1 MTIQS
6 NRRKNIILAIGLS
19 LVGALFVWK
28 LHDVT
33 PLDSNQSAALWLGY
47 LLLFLGAAALTFNEQ
62 VTTEFDRERQQVR
75 QLAKNLF
82 ESRKRHIPFSDIERI
97 GVARIGR
104 PSSNTE
110 FYFLTLILKNGERL
124 GTGHWVMSREE
135 AYQQAQEIAS
145 FVGCA
150 VNDGKLPNPAMNSS
164 NLAIAALTGIVIY
177 AAYYRKAVGPWCPAM
192 WFGSAPPII
201 ILSSTWTTFA
211 LLRRLRR

>member
-1 MTIQS
+1 M
-6 NRRKNIILAIGLS
+6 

-28 LHDVT
+28 LHDLT
-33 PLDSNQSAALWLGY
+33 PLDSNQSAALWVGY
-47 LLLFLGAAALTFNEQ
+47 LLLFLGFTTITLNEQ

-82 ESRKRHIPFSDIERI
+82 ESRIRHIPFSDIERI

-104 PSSNTE
+104 PSSKTE

-124 GTGHWVMSREE
+124 GTGHWVMSREA
-135 AYQQAQEIAS
+135 AYHQAQEIAGL
-145 FVGCA
+145 VGCA
-150 VNDGKLPNPAMNSS
+150 VNDGRLPNPAMNSS
-164 NLAIAALTGIVIY
+164 NFAIAVLIGIAIY
-177 AAYYRKAVGPWCPAM
+177 AMYYRKAVGPWCPAM

-201 ILSSTWTTFA
+201 ILSSTWTAFT

>member
-6 NRRKNIILAIGLS
+6 NRNKNIILATALM
-19 LVGALFVWK
+19 LLGALFVWK

-33 PLDSNQSAALWLGY
+33 PLNSNQSAALWLGY
-47 LLLFLGAAALTFNEQ
+47 LLLFIGAAALTWNEQ

-82 ESRKRHIPFSDIERI
+82 ESRMRHIPFSDIERI
-97 GVARIGR
+97 GVARVGR

-110 FYFLTLILKNGERL
+110 FYFLTLILKNGERVD
-124 GTGHWVMSREE
+124 TGHWVMSREA
-135 AYQQAQEIAS
+135 AYHQSEEIAG

-150 VNDGKLPNPAMNSS
+150 VNDGKLPNPSMNSS
-164 NLAIAALTGIVIY
+164 NLAIAVLIGIAIY

-201 ILSSTWTTFA
+201 ILSSTWTAFT

>member
-1 MTIQS
+1 MTIRSNQS
-6 NRRKNIILAIGLS
+6 KNIILAIILI

-28 LHDVT
+28 LYDAI

-47 LLLFLGAAALTFNEQ
+47 LLLFIGAAALTWNEQ
-62 VTTEFDRERQQVR
+62 IITEFDRDRQQVR

-82 ESRKRHIPFSDIERI
+82 ESRMRHIPFSDIERI
-97 GVARIGR
+97 GVARVGR
-104 PSSNTE
+104 ASSNTE
-110 FYFLTLILKNGERL
+110 FYFLTLVLKNGERL

-164 NLAIAALTGIVIY
+164 NLAIAVLIGIAIY
-177 AAYYRKAVGPWCPAM
+177 AVYYRKAVGPWCPAM

-201 ILSSTWTTFA
+201 ILSSTWTAFT